1 MSANLANAVG
11 SLQQEVLSLTHQVH
25 IYQRAQA
32 SQTMLLTQLC
42 GTLSTTL
49 QSLVNRQESSSRTLD
64 TVLQKIDSIIKKQE
78 EHGVM
83 NQMVERPE
91 QPQPPSVGDENQQS
105 ALIHGNN
112 DAAGVVDVDAGG
124 DAVVAVVEGNTDLPV
139 LPRNIHNTRIAMAK
153 ATGLTPVQMLLPS
166 PRQPMMKETIPD
178 TWVEMQHEWTV
189 NDLESF
195 KYMKGKSWASRPI
208 RMRYQK
214 RVTAMKQLRK
224 FKREVYHE
232 AVTEKEVALAL
243 DREKDN
249 RRLTMSMH
257 IDYLHST
264 DNTIRRREPK
274 KRKNND

>member
-1 MSANLANAVG
+1 MDG
-11 SLQQEVLSLTHQVH
+11 
-25 IYQRAQA
+25 
-32 SQTMLLTQLC
+32 
-42 GTLSTTL
+42 
-49 QSLVNRQESSSRTLD
+49 
-64 TVLQKIDSIIKKQE
+64 IIKSQE

-83 NQMVERPE
+83 MQMVERTERPE
-91 QPQPPSVGDENQQS
+91 PPSVGDENPQS
-105 ALIHGNN
+105 TLLN
-112 DAAGVVDVDAGG
+112 DDDDAVGVVVVDVDADG
-124 DAVVAVVEGNTDLPV
+124 DAVVAVVEGNTGLPV

-153 ATGLTPVQMLLPS
+153 ARGLTAGQMLLPS
-166 PRQPMMKETIPD
+166 PRQPMMKENFPD

-224 FKREVYHE
+224 FKQEVYHE

-243 DREKDN
+243 DRERDN
-249 RRLTMSMH
+249 RRLSMSMH
-257 IDYLHST
+257 IDYLHSN

-274 KRKNND
+274 KRKKND